1 MLVPEDRK
9 AGRSWTSA
17 LSTAEFAAIKAVGF
31 DPVGQ
36 VFGASVFGVG
46 LPGGTTCPTY
56 GAMQRPSPRQAH
68 AEVSGSGSYS
78 AFGPYV
84 EALYAARREAVRRM
98 VAECFALGGHGV
110 VGVSLTAGQF
120 HGTGLQFTAIG
131 TAIRARAGRP
141 GTPLFTSD
149 ITGQDFAKLMMAGF
163 IPVSLMFGIS
173 IGVRHDDWLRRGLA
187 RRMLPNAE
195 IIGYTELFNR
205 TRQDARNQLLRNV
218 SLARGQG
225 VLVQRMELRTGESEC
240 PAILGNRDR
249 WAEAVIV
256 GTSIRRPG
264 TKDRGRRRPK
274 YAAKH
279 PAPRPPTVAILSLDP
294 ERRPAVRIDGDRG
307 HHAQGAHR

>member
-1 MLVPEDRK
+1 MPVPEDRK

-46 LPGGTTCPTY
+46 MPGGTTCPTY
-56 GAMQRPSPRQAH
+56 GAMQRASPRQAH

-84 EALYAARREAVRRM
+84 EALYEARSEAVRRM
-98 VAECFALGGHGV
+98 VAECAALGGHGV

-120 HGTGLQFTAIG
+120 HGAGLQFTAIG

-141 GTPLFTSD
+141 GTGLFTSD
-149 ITGQDFAKLMMAGF
+149 ISGQDFAKLVIAGF
-163 IPVSLMFGIS
+163 IPASLVFGIS

-218 SLARGQG
+218 GREHRQG
-225 VLVQRMELRTGESEC
+225 VLVQHMELRTGEYEC
-240 PAILGNRDR
+240 PAIMGNRDR

-264 TKDRGRRRPK
+264 IKDRGQRRPK
-274 YAAKH
+274 HAAKH
-279 PAPRPPTVAILSLDP
+279 PAPLRPTVAILSLDP
-294 ERRPAVRIDGDRG
+294 QREPTIRAERRQSDDG
-307 HHAQGAHR
+307 